1 MKNFLQFIFGV
12 LDWAT
17 MFVYTHEQQVS
28 FWSVRLIG
36 LVLIA
41 LLFGW
46 YAVGTTILIWIG
58 CIIFREPLAYLKQF
72 IKNGIERNE

>member
-1 MKNFLQFIFGV
+1 MKNFLQFVMGV
-12 LDWAT
+12 LDCGT
-17 MFVYTHEQQVS
+17 MFVYTHEELVA
-28 FWSVRLIG
+28 FWSIRLIG

-46 YAVGTTILIWIG
+46 YAVGTTVLIWIG
-58 CIIFREPLAYLKQF
+58 SIIFREPLAYLKQF